1 MDEAGN
7 TKDDVKLPEDDV
19 GDRISKM
26 FRDDEKDCSKL
37 SWDSPYLSVHIA
49 HHIQTS
55 SSSLLWVRSVPWM
68 SRKPPRATKRLEP

>member
-26 FRDDEKDCSKL
+26 FRDEEKDCSK
-37 SWDSPYLSVHIA
+37 
-49 HHIQTS
+49 
-55 SSSLLWVRSVPWM
+55 
-68 SRKPPRATKRLEP
+68 